1 MRCESRCKSFVTP
14 VKYHDDVAGSPIM
27 SLAPPSELAGVKV
40 YNLSSVGKAL
50 PAWVTERRKNASVN
64 SKKRRGRVQD
74 ERIEIIQDL
83 FFPTTSGRVKIS
95 RDGSTMMATG
105 GYPPMVR
112 AYELRELSLKFTRNF
127 ESDVV
132 QFQMLSPD
140 WKKAVFLLADRS
152 IEFHSQFGKHHV
164 TRIPHHGRAMAY
176 QRETCDLLLGGVGG
190 ELYRLNL
197 ERGSFLAPLQ
207 TGASGLNVLA
217 VNPTHGMLVVGTQ
230 DGHVQC
236 WDPRQR
242 LPLGTCS
249 PFDAPEIARAAAAT
263 HGLIDPGAPEGEREL
278 LPAPREVTALR
289 FDARGLQLA
298 VGTSTG
304 HVALYDLRRA
314 SPLRIKDH
322 QYGLPIVDIKYHS
335 MTGHVVSSDAKSIKI
350 WERESGKTY
359 TSIEPAADVNDVAL
373 YPDSGMIFAALE
385 TERLGAYFVPSLGP
399 APRWCH
405 FLDNITEEMEE
416 APTSQGLYDD
426 YKFVTREE
434 IEKLGLAALLGTTT
448 LRPYMH
454 GFFVD
459 AKLHAKAVS
468 LSQPFAYEQWR
479 KQRLEEKLA
488 AKTAGRIA
496 PVLKPKVKVNAE
508 LAEDLRAPAKKRS
521 FGSKG
526 DESEVPK
533 GALLDDSRFA
543 SLFTNPDFAI
553 SRDSEEYQALHP
565 HAKELND
572 ARASRLKAA
581 RAEESADGE
590 DDDEAREEE
599 EDQEDQEDQ
608 EEDQE
613 EDEEGYGEEEDELSA
628 LRSSAKVGGK
638 RGRDGHSKA
647 AARQPG
653 KHEARGARG
662 GGGSDGGG
670 GGSGAAGGSSG
681 RGGAPRD
688 VRMIGLQQDIL
699 RGSVGSAAASALP
712 ATASFGER
720 LAAGAA
726 SAASDRASSAPVT
739 GAREMSFVPSAATSP
754 ASKGGKGKG
763 GKGRGGKGKGGKG
776 RGSGG
781 GGRPSM
787 SSGEDRRGMERGMLG
802 PAKGGG
808 KGKGRGGKGRGGG
821 GRGRR

>member
-1 MRCESRCKSFVTP
+1 
-14 VKYHDDVAGSPIM
+14 
-27 SLAPPSELAGVKV
+27 
-40 YNLSSVGKAL
+40 
-50 PAWVTERRKNASVN
+50 
-64 SKKRRGRVQD
+64 
-74 ERIEIIQDL
+74 
-83 FFPTTSGRVKIS
+83 
-95 RDGSTMMATG
+95 
-105 GYPPMVR
+105 
-112 AYELRELSLKFTRNF
+112 
-127 ESDVV
+127 
-132 QFQMLSPD
+132 
-140 WKKAVFLLADRS
+140 
-152 IEFHSQFGKHHV
+152 
-164 TRIPHHGRAMAY
+164 
-176 QRETCDLLLGGVGG
+176 
-190 ELYRLNL
+190 
-197 ERGSFLAPLQ
+197 
-207 TGASGLNVLA
+207 
-217 VNPTHGMLVVGTQ
+217 
-230 DGHVQC
+230 
-236 WDPRQR
+236 
-242 LPLGTCS
+242 
-249 PFDAPEIARAAAAT
+249 
-263 HGLIDPGAPEGEREL
+263 
-278 LPAPREVTALR
+278 
-289 FDARGLQLA
+289 
-298 VGTSTG
+298 
-304 HVALYDLRRA
+304 
-314 SPLRIKDH
+314 
-322 QYGLPIVDIKYHS
+322 
-335 MTGHVVSSDAKSIKI
+335 
-350 WERESGKTY
+350 
-359 TSIEPAADVNDVAL
+359 
-373 YPDSGMIFAALE
+373 
-385 TERLGAYFVPSLGP
+385 
-399 APRWCH
+399 
-405 FLDNITEEMEE
+405 
-416 APTSQGLYDD
+416 
-426 YKFVTREE
+426 
-434 IEKLGLAALLGTTT
+434 
-448 LRPYMH
+448 
-454 GFFVD
+454 
-459 AKLHAKAVS
+459 
-468 LSQPFAYEQWR
+468 
-479 KQRLEEKLA
+479 
-488 AKTAGRIA
+488 
-496 PVLKPKVKVNAE
+496 
-508 LAEDLRAPAKKRS
+508 LRAPAKKRS

-726 SAASDRASSAPVT
+726 SAASDRASSALVT